1 MLNDCNWKIHEGGGE
16 GGGEGGEL
24 GIVGNVK
31 EPLSVRP
38 RLEEKGNGRKLAVMI
53 GGSQM
58 GRIAG
63 EMQRIGGELV
73 GVHKMYKVTGEW
85 TEEEGGEGKE

>member
-1 MLNDCNWKIHEGGGE
+1 MKEGSWEYSSWKCEGA
-16 GGGEGGEL
+16 
-24 GIVGNVK
+24 
-31 EPLSVRP
+31 RA
-38 RLEEKGNGRKLAVMI
+38 RLEEKENGRKLAVMI